1 MAVKDSLNDT
11 YADCICTNCGDSGCN
26 VRLDKLSHDHIL
38 ISGTKYQEVHNYT
51 DKLCDFIVFDCVS
64 QTLIRLAVVELKGGN
79 VDSDDICLIYKQLQ
93 NGASVADMVA
103 KGSEAEEFTP
113 VLVKGK
119 RIDPMV
125 PKILRKE
132 KFKIRFRSFHK
143 SIRIIRCG
151 SSLEFRSLTTV

>member
-11 YADCICTNCGDSGCN
+11 YADCICINCGDSGCN
-26 VRLDKLSHDHIL
+26 VKLDKLSHDHIL

-51 DKLCDFIVFDCVS
+51 DNLCDFIVFDCVS

-79 VDSDDICLIYKQLQ
+79 VDSDDISLIHKQLQ
-93 NGASVADMVA
+93 NGASVTDMMV
-103 KGSEAEEFTP
+103 KGSGVEEFIP
-113 VLVKGK
+113 FLVKGK

-125 PKILRKE
+125 PKILIKE

-143 SIRIIRCG
+143 SIRIIRCE
-151 SSLEFRSLTTV
+151 SSLEFHGLTTM